1 MRNTAFIDQVLASAV
16 VGNKIAGLV
25 AAAADAD
32 GMLYHAAFGR
42 LDAGKPA
49 RMTPDAVFRI
59 ASMTKAVTATAAM
72 QMVEQGRLS
81 LDQPARAVLPFLA
94 ETQVLDRFDA
104 GGAPALRAA

>member
-32 GMLYHAAFGR
+32 GMLYHAAFGRLDAAFGR

-104 GGAPALRAA
+104 